1 MNGIS
6 GNDKVI
12 EYYNQNLK
20 AVKKFKKL
28 DIFNL
33 EKRLPS
39 FIYKILYEFLN
50 RINRNNLQKNDD
62 RLVSSIT
69 HKDYKFVSDN
79 SNNLDLFVILRKN
92 KK

>member
-12 EYYNQNLK
+12 QYYNQNLN

-39 FIYKILYEFLN
+39 FIYKIPYEFLN

-69 HKDYKFVSDN
+69 HNDYRFVSDN
-79 SNNLDLFVILRKN
+79 PNNLDLFIVLRKN